1 MSLFV
6 NFNYLKIK
14 LSIEKCFFVSAS
26 ILKKNAASIQ
36 NKRLGFRASGL
47 RETRIKLI
55 KESKPW
61 IQVPQKNVLAS
72 PYPPFPRK
80 TSFVGFR
87 SFWLVQVIYQ
97 TRKTVFDHIFKHGE
111 VSWKYDE
118 QRSIFDE
125 LRGVSKCGQTLSWVF
140 DRPFA

>member
-14 LSIEKCFFVSAS
+14 LSIEKFFFVSAS
-26 ILKKNAASIQ
+26 ILKKNVASIQ

-87 SFWLVQVIYQ
+87 SF
-97 TRKTVFDHIFKHGE
+97 
-111 VSWKYDE
+111 
-118 QRSIFDE
+118 
-125 LRGVSKCGQTLSWVF
+125 
-140 DRPFA
+140 